1 MERVPGVRYL
11 VWILTVIGFLW
22 LAGWLWQL
30 TSYVADILL
39 IFFLAW
45 LVAFVLAPVV
55 SGLKQLRFPH
65 TAAVLLVYLDLLLV
79 IVIAGILIVP
89 PLTVQLIQLG
99 TSLPAYAQQ
108 VPDVIPVIEERLRG
122 LGLIIDL
129 RSVYRQDT
137 LIQQVSSYGKDLV
150 QNSVGVVSGILSTL
164 FNIILI
170 LILSLYIMM
179 DGPRLQEQIIR
190 LIPESWHDEMRF
202 FMESVGRT
210 FGGFLRGQLIQGLVY
225 GLGTAVIMV
234 GAGLEFVLV
243 VSIFSGLIMLIPFLG
258 PFLAIIP
265 AVVIAAFHSPATV
278 VIVLVALFILQ
289 QLVMNVLAPKIM
301 SESLGMHPLLIF
313 AATLIGVRIAGF
325 WGALFGV
332 PVAGVIQAM
341 GQFFLERRNRQPTPV
356 VAAPRPGKKPARPDS
371 SQ

>member
-1 MERVPGVRYL
+1 
-11 VWILTVIGFLW
+11 
-22 LAGWLWQL
+22 
-30 TSYVADILL
+30 
-39 IFFLAW
+39 
-45 LVAFVLAPVV
+45 
-55 SGLKQLRFPH
+55 
-65 TAAVLLVYLDLLLV
+65 V

-99 TSLPAYAQQ
+99 TSLPTYAQQ
-108 VPDVIPVIEERLRG
+108 IPDVIPAIEERLRG
-122 LGLIIDL
+122 LGLTIDL

-137 LIQQVSSYGKDLV
+137 LIQQISGYGKDLV
-150 QNSVGVVSGILSTL
+150 QNSVSVVSGILSTL
-164 FNIILI
+164 FNLILI

-190 LIPESWHDEMRF
+190 LIPTDWHDEVRF
-202 FMESVGRT
+202 FMESVGHT

-225 GLGTAVIMV
+225 GLGTALIMV

-301 SESLGMHPLLIF
+301 SQSLGMHPLLIF

-341 GQFFLERRNRQPTPV
+341 GQFFLDRRTREQP
-356 VAAPRPGKKPARPDS
+356 VAARGKPPRAKAGAS
-371 SQ
+371 SPPTSP